1 MLRRIA
7 VLVTGLTVA
16 GFLTTG
22 VADASSLSD
31 VHWITYHSHTHEW
44 GTLSDQ
50 EYDGL
55 QIANNVLSYV
65 GDLLDDLLGGFSIF

>member
-7 VLVTGLTVA
+7 VLVTGLVVA

-31 VHWITYHSHTHEW
+31 VHWITYHSHVHEW
-44 GTLSDQ
+44 GTLSGH

-55 QIANNVLSYV
+55 HIANNVLGYV
-65 GDLLDDLLGGFSIF
+65 GNLLDDLLGDFSIF

>member
-7 VLVTGLTVA
+7 VLVTGLVVA

-31 VHWITYHSHTHEW
+31 VDWITYHSHVHGW
-44 GTLSDQ
+44 GTLSGH

-65 GDLLDDLLGGFSIF
+65 GNLLDDLLGGFSIF

>member
-7 VLVTGLTVA
+7 VLVTGLVVA

-22 VADASSLSD
+22 VADASSLAD
-31 VHWITYHSHTHEW
+31 LHWITYHSHAHGW

-50 EYDGL
+50 EYDGV
-55 QIANNVLSYV
+55 QITNHVLSYV
-65 GDLLDDLLGGFSIF
+65 GDLLDDLLGGFSLF

>member
-7 VLVTGLTVA
+7 VLVTGLVVA

-31 VHWITYHSHTHEW
+31 VHWITYHSHSW
-44 GTLSDQ
+44 GTLSDK

-55 QIANNVLSYV
+55 QIANHVLSYV